1 MILILIL
8 VRSMKE
14 ANLVLFIAVL
24 QKLAPYFFATDHTSY
39 ARWLS
44 VFIHDL
50 ETLPVTN
57 PNLYRVFRAVQSSN
71 CTGFSK
77 MAIDQALKQNN
88 KTIKA
93 TNGDINAVNQENK
106 TKFLRMIKDGKPYKS
121 KRPNKD
127 YTPISICLF

>member
-1 MILILIL
+1 ML
-8 VRSMKE
+8 VRSMRE

-24 QKLAPYFFATDHTSY
+24 QKLAPYFFAIDHTSY

-44 VFIHDL
+44 VFIYDL

-57 PNLYRVFRAVQSSN
+57 PNLCRVFRAGKCAVQST

-77 MAIDQALKQNN
+77 MTFDQVLKQNN

-93 TNGDINAVNQENK
+93 SNGYIKQENK
-106 TKFLRMIKDGKPYKS
+106 EKVPKDDKGW
-121 KRPNKD
+121 
-127 YTPISICLF
+127 

>member
-1 MILILIL
+1 MFKYMYNILQLMIMILML
-8 VRSMKE
+8 VRSMRE

-24 QKLAPYFFATDHTSY
+24 QKLAPYFFAIDHTSY

-57 PNLYRVFRAVQSSN
+57 PNLYRVFRAGKFAVQST

-77 MAIDQALKQNN
+77 MAFHQALKQKN

-93 TNGDINAVNQENK
+93 KQENNK
-106 TKFLRMIKDGKPYKS
+106 KVPKDDKGW
-121 KRPNKD
+121 
-127 YTPISICLF
+127 

>member
-1 MILILIL
+1 M
-8 VRSMKE
+8 RE

-57 PNLYRVFRAVQSSN
+57 LNLYRVYRDGKFAVQST

-77 MAIDQALKQNN
+77 MAFDQALKQNN

-93 TNGDINAVNQENK
+93 TNGYIIVVNQENK
-106 TKFLRMIKDGKPYKS
+106 TKS
-121 KRPNKD
+121 
-127 YTPISICLF
+127 S

>member
-1 MILILIL
+1 M
-8 VRSMKE
+8 RE

-24 QKLAPYFFATDHTSY
+24 QKLAPQFFSTDHTSY

-57 PNLYRVFRAVQSSN
+57 PNLYRVFRAGKFAQ
-71 CTGFSK
+71 T
-77 MAIDQALKQNN
+77 LKQNN

-93 TNGDINAVNQENK
+93 TNGYINVVNQENK
-106 TKFLRMIKDGKPYKS
+106 TKSSYG
-121 KRPNKD
+121 
-127 YTPISICLF
+127 

>member
-1 MILILIL
+1 MILILML
-8 VRSMKE
+8 VRSIRE

-39 ARWLS
+39 ARWVS

-57 PNLYRVFRAVQSSN
+57 PNLYRVFRGGKFAVQST
-71 CTGFSK
+71 CRGFSK
-77 MAIDQALKQNN
+77 MAFDQALKQNK

-93 TNGDINAVNQENK
+93 NNGYINVVNQENK
-106 TKFLRMIKDGKPYKS
+106 KKVPKDDKGW
-121 KRPNKD
+121 
-127 YTPISICLF
+127 